1 MAYDIAIIGAGPA
14 GLSAALNSKIRNKSV
29 ILFGKDSEKII
40 KTKRIANYLGFP
52 PLSGEELNKH
62 FKETLEDY
70 EIERSEKKVR
80 TVYAMGSFFAIE
92 VENQNEMI
100 EAKSVIMATGID
112 LKKDLEN
119 EEKFFAKGVN
129 YCATCDAA
137 LYRGKKVVVIGY
149 NEESIE
155 EANFTSEIVGKVV
168 FVNMTRG
175 KVELNENIEIIEGE
189 IPRGFEG
196 SDKANKLIFKSGKE
210 IEADGFFII
219 KDSSKADRLVPSI
232 KMEDGHILVDKNM
245 ASSIRGLFA
254 AGDITGKPYQI
265 MKAVGEGQTAAL
277 NASSFLSKSIENFF
291 V

>member
-29 ILFGKDSEKII
+29 ILFGKDSEKLV
-40 KTKRIANYLGFP
+40 KTKLISNYLGFHL
-52 PLSGEELNKH
+52 LSGEELNNN
-62 FKETLEDY
+62 FKKSLAGFD
-70 EIERSEKKVR
+70 IERSERKVR

-92 VENQNEMI
+92 VENESQMI

-112 LKKDLEN
+112 LKKDLHN

-149 NEESIE
+149 NEEAIE

-168 FVNMTRG
+168 FVNMTG
-175 KVELNENIEIIEGE
+175 KEAFLYENIEIIEGE
-189 IPRGFEG
+189 TPQGFEG
-196 SDKANKLIFKSGKE
+196 LEKAEKLIFKSGKE
-210 IEADGFFII
+210 IKADGFFII

-232 KMEDGHILVDKNM
+232 KMEDGHILVDKSM
-245 ASSIRGLFA
+245 ASSIKGLFA

-265 MKAVGEGQTAAL
+265 MKAVGEGQIAAL
-277 NASSFLSKSIENFF
+277 NAASYLSKLNE
-291 V
+291 